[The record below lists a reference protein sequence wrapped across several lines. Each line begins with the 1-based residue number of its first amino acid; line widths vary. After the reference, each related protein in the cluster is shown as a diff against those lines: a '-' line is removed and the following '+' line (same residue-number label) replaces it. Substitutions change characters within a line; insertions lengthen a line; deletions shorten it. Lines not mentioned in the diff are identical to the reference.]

1 MSDWTNEQVVFE
13 KNLRKAD
20 TIRPETFTADQEWY
34 LCKHVVTEATSTE
47 KTEESSSNDYPLYHI
62 KCHVK
67 RKSGYYLWNSAMII
81 VRELSVGSK
90 QYLVNYLAR
99 SRTILHTKTA
109 SLN

>member
-1 MSDWTNEQVVFE
+1 MSEWTNKLVEFR

-20 TIRPETFTADQEWY
+20 TIRSETFTADQEWY
-34 LCKHVVTEATSTE
+34 LCEHVVTEAKITK
-47 KTEESSSNDYPLYHI
+47 KTKGSSENDYPLYDI

-81 VRELSVGSK
+81 VRKLSVGSK
-90 QYLVNYLAR
+90 QNLVNYVAQF
-99 SRTILHTKTA
+99 RTILHTKTA

>member
-1 MSDWTNEQVVFE
+1 MSDWTDKQVVFK

-20 TIRPETFTADQEWY
+20 TIRLETFTADQEWY
-34 LCKHVVTEATSTE
+34 LCSHVVTEAKST
-47 KTEESSSNDYPLYHI
+47 KKAEEASSNNYPLYHI

-81 VRELSVGSK
+81 VRKLSVGSK

-99 SRTILHTKTA
+99 SRTILHTKMA